1 MTRRMGLFLEDGCF
15 VSRQEDFMQVD
26 TKVSR
31 LRWLCL
37 RIWEIFGRLLHSE
50 RLKAASFVSIQ
61 GKRARVDTRGN
72 PTENE
77 YIKKV
82 KV

>member
-31 LRWLCL
+31 LRWAYP
-37 RIWEIFGRLLHSE
+37 RIWEIFGRLLYSE
-50 RLKAASFVSIQ
+50 RLKAASFVSI
-61 GKRARVDTRGN
+61 
-72 PTENE
+72 
-77 YIKKV
+77 
-82 KV
+82 